1 MQIPKA
7 IKNLIEALERLPGI
21 GPKTAQRLTFYL
33 LHVPQGMLDD
43 FASALQNLKKNT
55 VLCSICYNVAETDPC
70 HICSSSSRDHGLI
83 CVVEQPLDVL
93 AFERGGRFT
102 GVYHVLHGAIS
113 PLNNIGPDE
122 IKIQELLKRVKEQ
135 ESGSIKEIILATNS
149 NMEGEATAMYIA
161 KELRELLKIS
171 NFPYRVNKFQ
181 VSRLAHGLPIGGDVE
196 YADEVTLQRAIE
208 NRREYL

>member
-7 IKNLIEALERLPGI
+7 IKNLTEAFERLPGI

-43 FASALQNLKKNT
+43 FASALTNLKKNT
-55 VLCSICYNVAETDPC
+55 VLCSICFNVAETDPC
-70 HICSSSSRDHGLI
+70 PICSSQNRDHSLI

-93 AFERGGRFT
+93 AFERGGRFN

-122 IKIQELLKRVKEQ
+122 IKINELVKRLRENPL
-135 ESGSIKEIILATNS
+135 EIREIILATNS
-149 NMEGEATAMYIA
+149 NMEGEATAMFIA
-161 KELRELLKIS
+161 REIQRCKDSKMQSLKIT
-171 NFPYRVNKFQ
+171 
-181 VSRLAHGLPIGGDVE
+181 RLAHGLPIGGDVE

-208 NRREYL
+208 GRREYGV